1 MPRTRP
7 ARRESTV
14 RVEGKVVGDNYV
26 VSHDGILR
34 TYTLDEAR
42 QDRKLLKA
50 IERNGW
56 EPVDGRQ

>member
-1 MPRTRP
+1 M
-7 ARRESTV
+7 